1 VLKTAENVNIG
12 PFIETV
18 VLILMATGTVFVFSA
33 GANTSTDYDLQHFYD
48 FTTLK
53 QILFFPLAVL
63 IMYISSR
70 FDYRRFRL
78 SVSSP
83 TKSLVLY
90 LLVFSVGL
98 LILVLIP
105 GIGVERNEA
114 RRWLDLAPGPAYVSF
129 QPSELAKWAMVFF
142 LAAFVAGF
150 AESIKLFWRRFVP
163 ACLVAGVVAALI
175 VTQDFGTAAFISLLT
190 FLILVIG
197 GACWWHFL
205 TPLPVAATACYAA
218 IVSSPTRVNR
228 ITSFINPEEI
238 SYQARQ
244 SLIAISSGG
253 IWGKG
258 LGQGVSKYGHVPE
271 DTTDFVFAIIAE
283 ELGFVGAAGIIAL
296 FALFVI
302 VGMIIATRCENRFG
316 RILATGIVLTIAI
329 QAAVNMGVA
338 MVVLPTKGIPLPFIS
353 AGGTSMLLTAGAV
366 GVLLNIARQTDIQ
379 WRTRLQEVR
388 IEGRSRRIG
397 GD

>member
-1 VLKTAENVNIG
+1 MKTAENVNIG